1 MGKNNCYT
9 SFKLI
14 KNFVYLFQYF
24 RSMIFVIRHG
34 ERADDG
40 IQNEVVPLDFDHP
53 LTQKGIKQ
61 A

>member
-1 MGKNNCYT
+1 
-9 SFKLI
+9 
-14 KNFVYLFQYF
+14 
-24 RSMIFVIRHG
+24 MIFVIRHG

-40 IQNEVVPLDFDHP
+40 IQNEVVPLDFDPP